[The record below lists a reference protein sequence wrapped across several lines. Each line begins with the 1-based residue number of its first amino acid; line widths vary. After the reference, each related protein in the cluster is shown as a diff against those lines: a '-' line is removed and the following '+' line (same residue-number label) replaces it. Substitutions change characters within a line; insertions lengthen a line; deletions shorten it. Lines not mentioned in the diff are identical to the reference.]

1 MAYWRLKGRKSFT
14 EYVWEIFKITGHCLI
29 YVMLSF
35 LVAIYV
41 NIFGLSQLGALVF
54 APIFGIIVGRQST
67 LGNNYECF
75 SPSRATEKAHQKFM
89 MGIEYT
95 TKAVEFIIN
104 CNKEKIHKLN
114 DAILVTA
121 CSAILFCLLT
131 LVPNLHVQ
139 VRPIVIFKWSAK
151 SVISKKSRFNN
162 NLTSSSRN

>member
-1 MAYWRLKGRKSFT
+1 
-14 EYVWEIFKITGHCLI
+14 
-29 YVMLSF
+29 MLSF
-35 LVAIYV
+35 LVAEYV

-67 LGNNYECF
+67 LGNECF
-75 SPSRATEKAHQKFM
+75 LPSRATEKAHQKFM

-104 CNKEKIHKLN
+104 CNKEKLHKLN
-114 DAILVTA
+114 DAVLVTA

-139 VRPIVIFKWSAK
+139 VRPIVILKWSAK

-162 NLTSSSRN
+162 NL